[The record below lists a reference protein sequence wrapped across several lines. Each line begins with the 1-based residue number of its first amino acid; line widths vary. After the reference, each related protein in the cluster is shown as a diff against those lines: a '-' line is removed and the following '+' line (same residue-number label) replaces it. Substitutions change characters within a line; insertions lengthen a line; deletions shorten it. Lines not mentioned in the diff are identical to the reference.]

1 MIDECLHWLIKPS
14 HLSITVYSTW
24 TIYNQINKIQYI
36 YHNPFNRLS
45 LTVIKFPINVNI
57 KDNASAYSQLINH
70 LSWLSKW
77 ISEKIEMQSI
87 MDNPEKQATLGT
99 QNTRRRQTKQ
109 KTEHNM
115 CLTPLYANNTSSA
128 NRTSALLQT
137 TGG

>member
-1 MIDECLHWLIKPS
+1 MSLAV
-14 HLSITVYSTW
+14 ITCS
-24 TIYNQINKIQYI
+24 
-36 YHNPFNRLS
+36 
-45 LTVIKFPINVNI
+45 INVHI

-99 QNTRRRQTKQ
+99 QNTRHRQTKQ
-109 KTEHNM
+109 KTQHNM
-115 CLTPLYANNTSSA
+115 CLTPLCANNT
-128 NRTSALLQT
+128 NNVNKTWALLQT